1 MKTMLLSMVLFLPL
15 LLNAQEEAE
24 KMVLLDEVDR
34 QMRTITGAPMTDR
47 VRRALEAVPRHE
59 FVPDS
64 FKRQAYDNR
73 PLPIGEMQT
82 ISQPLIVALMT
93 QLLEPQLG
101 DRILELGTS
110 SGYQAAVLAE
120 MVDQV
125 YSIEIIGALADESR
139 ARLKRLGYDN
149 VTVRHGDGTLGWEEV
164 APFDGIIVTAAGI
177 EIPDALMRQLR
188 LGGRLVMPVG
198 EAGGVQQLKLVE
210 NRPEGPS
217 NEDVLSV
224 RFVPITRV
232 VR

>member
-1 MKTMLLSMVLFLPL
+1 MKTMLLPLVLFMPL
-15 LLNAQEEAE
+15 LLNAQEEAG

-34 QMRTITGAPMTDR
+34 QMRAITGAPMTEK
-47 VRRALEAVPRHE
+47 VRRAMEAVPRHE

-64 FKRQAYDNR
+64 VKPQAYDNR

-93 QLLEPQLG
+93 QLLEPRLG
-101 DRILELGTS
+101 DRILELGTG

-120 MVDQV
+120 LVDQV
-125 YSIEIIGALADESR
+125 YSVEIIGALADEAA

-198 EAGGVQQLKLVE
+198 EVGGVQQLKLVE
-210 NRPEGPS
+210 NRPEGLI
-217 NEDVLSV
+217 NENVLSV
-224 RFVPITRV
+224 RFVPITRDI
-232 VR
+232 R

>member
-101 DRILELGTS
+101 DRILELGTG

>member
-1 MKTMLLSMVLFLPL
+1 
-15 LLNAQEEAE
+15 
-24 KMVLLDEVDR
+24 
-34 QMRTITGAPMTDR
+34 MRAITGAPMTEK
-47 VRRALEAVPRHE
+47 VRRAMEAVPRHE

-64 FKRQAYDNR
+64 VKPQAYDNR

-93 QLLEPQLG
+93 QLLEPRLG
-101 DRILELGTS
+101 DRILELGTG

-120 MVDQV
+120 LVDQV
-125 YSIEIIGALADESR
+125 YSVEIIGALADEAA

-198 EAGGVQQLKLVE
+198 EVGGVQQLKLVE
-210 NRPEGPS
+210 NRPEGLI
-217 NEDVLSV
+217 NENVLSV
-224 RFVPITRV
+224 RFVPITRDI
-232 VR
+232 R

>member
-82 ISQPLIVALMT
+82 ISQPLIVVLMT

-101 DRILELGTS
+101 DRILELGTG

-177 EIPDALMRQLR
+177 EIPVALMRQLR